1 MDIWQLILH
10 VFLNM
15 LHVVL
20 HGSSL
25 HNFLMNMMQILSSLQ
40 PTCSKRRLWL
50 QRPWKMPSEM
60 DHTRAPPQWLQHWR
74 RFMAALFQ
82 VELLLAKVM
91 IQAVRLRI
99 RSKMWLQAQDPMDL
113 NEKEMLFKKATSACQ
128 HETIQRSGNKHGRY
142 SKCLV
147 CGKRWVWEE
156 SSQTWTEPKAS
167 KAPRQLPLPS
177 SSTATTWLDKGYT
190 PAAFRLWLRSR
201 SPKVHDL
208 LMPRTPHRRWSK
220 IASWSVEPEPSPW
233 REAAALRR
241 RIRRSTG
248 TWWTEPSPIEQNW
261 KHHLADRTP
270 PSMPETI
277 WPRSPS
283 IWGVGNA
290 LWL

>member
-1 MDIWQLILH
+1 
-10 VFLNM
+10 
-15 LHVVL
+15 
-20 HGSSL
+20 
-25 HNFLMNMMQILSSLQ
+25 
-40 PTCSKRRLWL
+40 
-50 QRPWKMPSEM
+50 MPSEM

-82 VELLLAKVM
+82 AELLLAKVM

-190 PAAFRLWLRSR
+190 PAAFRL
-201 SPKVHDL
+201 
-208 LMPRTPHRRWSK
+208 
-220 IASWSVEPEPSPW
+220 
-233 REAAALRR
+233 
-241 RIRRSTG
+241 
-248 TWWTEPSPIEQNW
+248 
-261 KHHLADRTP
+261 
-270 PSMPETI
+270 
-277 WPRSPS
+277 
-283 IWGVGNA
+283 
-290 LWL
+290 